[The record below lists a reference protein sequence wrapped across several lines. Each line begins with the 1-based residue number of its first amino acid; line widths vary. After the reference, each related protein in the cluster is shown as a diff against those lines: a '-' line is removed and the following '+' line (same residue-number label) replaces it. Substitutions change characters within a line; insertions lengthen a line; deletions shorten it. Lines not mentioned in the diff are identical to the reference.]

1 MKTRHKVLIVDDEPH
16 IRKLIQTA
24 LARADYATVEAENA
38 REALKK
44 LEEERPDISLLD
56 LGLPDRDG
64 LELVPL
70 FKQRSDTTL
79 IIVSARDSTEQKV
92 TALDLGADDYL
103 TKPFD
108 TDELLARVRVALR
121 NRMTKDG
128 GVSKV
133 RAGDVEIDL
142 MARIITKAGKE
153 VHLTPKEYGV
163 LAQLAKFPGRVITH
177 AQIMKHVWPADHEH
191 HVEYLRVLVRTL
203 RQKLENDPQHPRI
216 IGNELG
222 IGYRLRFNIEGETD
236 EFAPDG
242 EPRIST

>member
-1 MKTRHKVLIVDDEPH
+1 MKIRHKVLIVDDEPH
-16 IRKLIQTA
+16 IRKLIQVA

-38 REALKK
+38 REALEMLKN
-44 LEEERPDISLLD
+44 ERPDISLLD

-70 FKQRSDTTL
+70 FKQQSDTTL
-79 IIVSARDSTEQKV
+79 IIVSARDATDQKV

-108 TDELLARVRVALR
+108 TEELLARVRVALR

-128 GVSKV
+128 GMALV

-142 MARIITKAGKE
+142 LARTVLKAGKE
-153 VHLTPKEYGV
+153 VHLTPKEYAV
-163 LAQLAKFPGRVITH
+163 LVQLAKFPGRVITH
-177 AQIMKHVWPADHEH
+177 EQIMAHVWPNEREH

-203 RQKLENDPQHPRI
+203 RQKLETDPQRPRI

-222 IGYRLRFNIEGETD
+222 IGYRLRFNVEGETE
-236 EFAPDG
+236 EFAPSDA
-242 EPRIST
+242 